1 MYEEDQ
7 DLIEDVLV
15 EIRQAIDM
23 SSIYL
28 NILSGTMDAFS
39 SIISNNLNIVMKV
52 LASLTL
58 LSSIPTVVSGIY
70 GMNVDHLPVP
80 FFWFPITLSI
90 VCMVVA
96 FITSKRK
103 ICFNSK
109 SCKALFLYD
118 YLKLG
123 EFMERYKNNY
133 PFRNLG

>member
-1 MYEEDQ
+1 MKLPLKKIMRGRVIKMYEEDQ

-70 GMNVDHLPVP
+70 GMNVDHCRFHFLV
-80 FFWFPITLSI
+80 SDYA
-90 VCMVVA
+90 VYCMYGCC
-96 FITSKRK
+96 IYYPQK
-103 ICFNSK
+103 
-109 SCKALFLYD
+109 
-118 YLKLG
+118 
-123 EFMERYKNNY
+123 ERYALIQRAAKLFFY
-133 PFRNLG
+133 TII

>member
-1 MYEEDQ
+1 MRGRVIKMYEEDQ

-70 GMNVDHLPVP
+70 GMNVAHLPVP

-96 FITSKRK
+96 FI
-103 ICFNSK
+103 I
-109 SCKALFLYD
+109 
-118 YLKLG
+118 LKKKDML
-123 EFMERYKNNY
+123 
-133 PFRNLG
+133 

>member
-1 MYEEDQ
+1 MRGRVIKMYEEDQ

-80 FFWFPITLSI
+80 FFGFRLRCLLYVWLLHLLS
-90 VCMVVA
+90 
-96 FITSKRK
+96 SKK
-103 ICFNSK
+103 K
-109 SCKALFLYD
+109 DML
-118 YLKLG
+118 
-123 EFMERYKNNY
+123 
-133 PFRNLG
+133 